1 MGDAASV
8 AEGLKVSCK
17 MEDMEVDVQF
27 GAAGPDGSVGLE
39 VPIIIPDSGSSTE
52 AEEDEE
58 ADRRS
63 EGGSTAPANRPRLA
77 TTQIVRRRR
86 ARAGLRFQY
95 STQTTHLNRG
105 PLDFLLRVSTG
116 SETEPLSGST
126 DEVSDSEEERQNRE
140 TLGPVP
146 AAEVPTI
153 LNSSQPASLVTPP
166 LQQSGATEPT
176 VSAEAD
182 RAEPLVQSEDR
193 ADSAPAEATE
203 GASLSAA
210 VAENDEGEGETCSIC
225 FEPWTTSG
233 EHRLATLRCG
243 HLFGFTC
250 IDRWLKGQ
258 GAKCP
263 QCNKKAKRADI
274 VLLYAHKL
282 RAVDNTEQENLKRA
296 LEQEQSLRRKA
307 ELESAQCRLQLQIV
321 TDECGKLS
329 RELQELRRLMAQT
342 PSSSAQSQTSA
353 LSLSQRHESSSR
365 GNYVFS
371 KAVLV
376 SQAGGC
382 RVLSY
387 CESLSCLLASQPSP
401 HASLVPGFGVKK
413 ISTVNLKASHY
424 VPIHIK
430 QIRGLAFNRQQDG
443 LLLSAAFDNTIKL
456 TSLFTNTVVQAY
468 NTGKP
473 VWSCC
478 WCHDNNNYIYAGLS
492 NGSVRVY
499 DTRDTSTH
507 VQELAPLRSSCP
519 VVSLSYLPR
528 AASSLFPCGGLIAGS
543 LEGGCFW
550 EQVDGTTYRQHILPL
565 ESGGCTDIQVEP
577 ESRHCLVTY
586 RPGRINPSLRCVL
599 MELNRSPHQDTAQPP
614 VCSCSPVQTFT
625 AGSSSKLL
633 TKNAVF
639 KSPATDSTLVCAG
652 DEGSNSTMVWD
663 ASTGALLQKLP
674 ADIPVMDICPFET
687 NQEHYLAS
695 LTEKMIKLYK
705 WEQSGSERVGF

>member
-1 MGDAASV
+1 
-8 AEGLKVSCK
+8 
-17 MEDMEVDVQF
+17 MEDMEVDVQLR
-27 GAAGPDGSVGLE
+27 ATESVGSVGLE
-39 VPIIIPDSGSSTE
+39 VPIVIPNSGSSTE
-52 AEEDEE
+52 VEEDEE
-58 ADRRS
+58 ADGRA
-63 EGGSTAPANRPRLA
+63 EGGGMAPVNRPRLA

-95 STQTTHLNRG
+95 ATQTTHLSRS
-105 PLDFLLRVSTG
+105 PLNFLLRVSTG
-116 SETEPLSGST
+116 SDTEPLSGST
-126 DEVSDSEEERQNRE
+126 DEVSDSEEERQNGE
-140 TLGPVP
+140 TSGPIP
-146 AAEVPTI
+146 AANVTAI
-153 LNSSQPASLVTPP
+153 LRNSQPASLVTPP
-166 LQQSGATEPT
+166 LQQSGAAEPT
-176 VSAEAD
+176 VSSEAD
-182 RAEPLVQSEDR
+182 RAEPLVQPEDR
-193 ADSAPAEATE
+193 ADSSATEATE
-203 GASLSAA
+203 SASLLAA
-210 VAENDEGEGETCSIC
+210 VADNDGDGETCSIC

-243 HLFGFTC
+243 HLFGFAC

-263 QCNKKAKRADI
+263 QCNKKAKRCDI

-282 RAVDNTEQENLKRA
+282 RAVDNTEHESLKRS

-307 ELESAQCRLQLQIV
+307 ELESAQCRLQLQVV
-321 TDECGKLS
+321 TDECGKLR
-329 RELQELRRLMAQT
+329 REVQELRRLMAQT
-342 PSSSAQSQTSA
+342 PSSSTQS
-353 LSLSQRHESSSR
+353 LSSTQSMSQRHDSSSR

-376 SQAGGC
+376 SQPGGC

-387 CESLSCLLASQPSP
+387 CEPLSCLLASQPSP

-430 QIRGLAFNRQQDG
+430 QIRGLSFNRQQDG
-443 LLLSAAFDNTIKL
+443 LMLSAAFDNTIKL
-456 TSLFTNTVVQAY
+456 TSLFTNTVVQTY

-478 WCHDNNNYIYAGLS
+478 WCHDNNNYVYAGLS

-550 EQVDGTTYRQHILPL
+550 EQVEGTTYRQHILPL

-586 RPGRINPSLRCVL
+586 RPGRTNPSLRCVL
-599 MELNRSPHQDTAQPP
+599 MELNRSAHQDAAQVP
-614 VCSCSPVQTFT
+614 VCSCSPVQTFI

-663 ASTGALLQKLP
+663 ASSGALLQKLP

-695 LTEKMIKLYK
+695 LTEKMIKIYK
-705 WEQSGSERVGF
+705 WEQSGPERASF

>member
-1 MGDAASV
+1 
-8 AEGLKVSCK
+8 
-17 MEDMEVDVQF
+17 
-27 GAAGPDGSVGLE
+27 VGLE

-52 AEEDEE
+52 VEEDEE
-58 ADRRS
+58 ANGRPERQ
-63 EGGSTAPANRPRLA
+63 STAPINRPRVIA
-77 TTQIVRRRR
+77 TQIVRRRR

-105 PLDFLLRVSTG
+105 PLDFLLRVSAG
-116 SETEPLSGST
+116 SDTDPLSGST
-126 DEVSDSEEERQNRE
+126 DEVSDSEEERHNRG
-140 TLGPVP
+140 TSGSIPVP
-146 AAEVPTI
+146 DVSAI
-153 LNSSQPASLVTPP
+153 LNSSQPTPV
-166 LQQSGATEPT
+166 QQS
-176 VSAEAD
+176 SA
-182 RAEPLVQSEDR
+182 SEVNK
-193 ADSAPAEATE
+193 S
-203 GASLSAA
+203 ASLSTAG
-210 VAENDEGEGETCSIC
+210 AENEEGEGETCSIC

-282 RAVDNTEQENLKRA
+282 RAVDNTEQESLKRS

-307 ELESAQCRLQLQIV
+307 ELEAAQCRLQLQVV
-321 TDECGKLS
+321 TDECGKL
-329 RELQELRRLMAQT
+329 RKEVQELRRLMAQT
-342 PSSSAQSQTSA
+342 PSSSTQSQSSI
-353 LSLSQRHESSSR
+353 LSLSQRLESSSR
-365 GNYVFS
+365 GSFVFS

-382 RVLSY
+382 RVMSY
-387 CESLSCLLASQPSP
+387 CEPLSCLLASQPSP

-528 AASSLFPCGGLIAGS
+528 AASSVFPSGGIIAGS

-550 EQVDGTTYRQHILPL
+550 EQVDGTNYRQHMLPL

-586 RPGRINPSLRCVL
+586 RPGRTNPSLRCVL
-599 MELNRSPHQDTAQPP
+599 MELNRSPHQDAAQAP

-639 KSPATDSTLVCAG
+639 KSPAKNSTLVCAG

-663 ASTGALLQKLP
+663 ASSGALLQKLP
-674 ADIPVMDICPFET
+674 ADLPVMDICPFET

-695 LTEKMIKLYK
+695 LTEKIIKIYK
-705 WEQSGSERVGF
+705 WE